1 MKEQD
6 EGLSVSK
13 DLSIEERKKILLDT
27 QIDKDMSYSER
38 LAQLKLRHRMFHPY
52 EVNIVIQQRDVCKHY
67 KRDVIENQ
75 SR

>member
-38 LAQLKLRHRMFHPY
+38 LAKLK
-52 EVNIVIQQRDVCKHY
+52 
-67 KRDVIENQ
+67 KRYGV
-75 SR
+75 

>member
-1 MKEQD
+1 MKKQD

-38 LAQLKLRHRMFHPY
+38 LAQLKRRHG
-52 EVNIVIQQRDVCKHY
+52 V
-67 KRDVIENQ
+67 
-75 SR
+75 

>member
-13 DLSIEERKKILLDT
+13 DLSIEEKKILLDT

-38 LAQLKLRHRMFHPY
+38 LAQLKRRHG
-52 EVNIVIQQRDVCKHY
+52 V
-67 KRDVIENQ
+67 
-75 SR
+75 